1 MNFDITVVG
10 AGVVGTAIA
19 RALSKYEL
27 SVALV
32 DAANDV
38 GQGTSKANTAILHT
52 GFDAEPGTLE
62 SRLVRRGYDLLRD
75 YAHRTGIP
83 VERTGAILVAWSD
96 EELANLPSLQAK
108 ARANGYDR
116 SRILSA
122 EEIHAA
128 LPALGPG
135 ALGGLDVPDES
146 IICPWTPSIAF
157 ATEAV
162 DNGTA
167 LLLNHRVRSV
177 DVGRDKTTLRTDR
190 GDITTRWL
198 VNAAGLGSDTLDREL
213 GHDRFTVTP
222 RRGELLVFDKLAGDL
237 LDKIVLPVPS
247 KLGKGVLVSPTVYG
261 NIMLGPTAEDL
272 EDKTATGTTEKGFAF
287 LRTKGQ
293 RLMPLLFEEEVTNA
307 YAGLRASI
315 ESRDYLIE
323 TDDAQRYLLVGGI
336 RSTGLTSSMAI
347 AEHVEELLQK
357 AGVRLSPRARTAQPP
372 QMPSIGERYERPF
385 ERDDLIAQDS
395 SYGEIVCFCERVTA
409 GEIRDALTS
418 TVPAV
423 DRSGVSRR
431 TRATNGRCQAFY
443 CGAAVDARIDQ
454 AQEVLP

>member
-108 ARANGYDR
+108 ARANGTTGLESCPPR
-116 SRILSA
+116 RF
-122 EEIHAA
+122 AA
-128 LPALGPG
+128 LPTLGPG
-135 ALGGLDVPDES
+135 ALVG
-146 IICPWTPSIAF
+146 WTSRRVDHLSVD
-157 ATEAV
+157 AV
-162 DNGTA
+162 D
-167 LLLNHRVRSV
+167 RVRDRSGRRRCRPPAQSPVQSV

-222 RRGELLVFDKLAGDL
+222 RRVNCW
-237 LDKIVLPVPS
+237 S
-247 KLGKGVLVSPTVYG
+247 S
-261 NIMLGPTAEDL
+261 
-272 EDKTATGTTEKGFAF
+272 
-287 LRTKGQ
+287 
-293 RLMPLLFEEEVTNA
+293 
-307 YAGLRASI
+307 
-315 ESRDYLIE
+315 
-323 TDDAQRYLLVGGI
+323 
-336 RSTGLTSSMAI
+336 TSSPAI
-347 AEHVEELLQK
+347 
-357 AGVRLSPRARTAQPP
+357 S
-372 QMPSIGERYERPF
+372 
-385 ERDDLIAQDS
+385 
-395 SYGEIVCFCERVTA
+395 
-409 GEIRDALTS
+409 
-418 TVPAV
+418 
-423 DRSGVSRR
+423 
-431 TRATNGRCQAFY
+431 
-443 CGAAVDARIDQ
+443 
-454 AQEVLP
+454 